1 MKTKSFI
8 ILIFAV
14 LFMFTACAND
24 NITDDPDLDDA
35 TVGENI
41 NDEISEEPSD
51 EVVEDFS
58 EEIVEETE
66 EPFDEVIEEV
76 VEEEPIADELP
87 PLEETELGQASYTV
101 SPIQFMSEAEAAKI
115 TGGKLVYMPEHNFM
129 IGGSTEY
136 KAYLTPSGKLVY
148 MTDYIFSRLDGA
160 SDFEVSWGFKD
171 LNELNIR
178 TDMGNTDD
186 GTVLVSAVLSDKTAV
201 KYDLFLDQWDG
212 EPVSGLEGILCYA
225 KVSSG
230 TLFFDMGLTMN
241 DPDFEGYDV
250 TYTFTGNPYYEPQTL
265 TSKVGQTVYI
275 ENISRIYPFD
285 SDVEWK
291 INAEIKDSDGNIVY
305 TEDLTVCESYNP
317 LDNTF
322 FVSKGEKF
330 VQ

>member
-14 LFMFTACAND
+14 LFMFTACTND
-24 NITDDPDLDDA
+24 NVRDDPDFDDA

-51 EVVEDFS
+51 EIVEDFN

-66 EPFDEVIEEV
+66 EPLNEVIEEV
-76 VEEEPIADELP
+76 IEEEPVADELP

-160 SDFEVSWGFKD
+160 SDFEVSW
-171 LNELNIR
+171 
-178 TDMGNTDD
+178 
-186 GTVLVSAVLSDKTAV
+186 
-201 KYDLFLDQWDG
+201 
-212 EPVSGLEGILCYA
+212 ILM
-225 KVSSG
+225 S
-230 TLFFDMGLTMN
+230 
-241 DPDFEGYDV
+241 
-250 TYTFTGNPYYEPQTL
+250 
-265 TSKVGQTVYI
+265 
-275 ENISRIYPFD
+275 
-285 SDVEWK
+285 
-291 INAEIKDSDGNIVY
+291 
-305 TEDLTVCESYNP
+305 
-317 LDNTF
+317 
-322 FVSKGEKF
+322 
-330 VQ
+330 